1 MWILI
6 FLIIL
11 ILEILLWLLISE
23 SRLYSGRYILYI
35 TILHVTKIM
44 IFSAS
49 FNKEWNTVSH
59 NILYICC
66 MSEKNDTYD
75 LDRNVSMNF
84 IVSISNPK
92 MHFGYWL
99 EIKTIWLYFINSAVC
114 QINTCSFT
122 FIVWNDR
129 TTSL

>member
-1 MWILI
+1 VWILI

-84 IVSISNPK
+84 IVSILNPK
-92 MHFGYWL
+92 MHFKYWL